1 MNNCLTHFS
10 EKYFNA
16 SNYIFNP
23 ESSLLF
29 SKKVSCPQKDK
40 DPRR

>member
-1 MNNCLTHFS
+1 MNTSLRHFS

-16 SNYIFNP
+16 ANYIFNP

-29 SKKVSCPQKDK
+29 PKKASCPQKDK